1 MRWLTLGAMAA
12 GLFSAVLLGVDPRV
26 VDQASAGETDR
37 LERSSEIFILN
48 TTGLSVDVYV
58 NYERSPTISDPKP
71 LVGDFANKDELSPTV
86 FVVDGTGSR
95 PYGTY
100 TFSVRPKGNP
110 DGEVL
115 ASASIVLEQGRSFT
129 GAFQPRAGGGH
140 RFAIYENDL
149 SPASSARLTVRNA
162 SGRPV
167 TWRIAPNGEAP
178 TVPHDER
185 SGALADGEWQIA
197 RDVVDND
204 YRIEFFVDG
213 RLAATHPDV
222 DIAVGKNHVV
232 WVMGNVVT
240 EDPGPGA
247 DKDLYQRPVVYE
259 ELEFDPGPVD
269 PRGVSAPAPPLSAA
283 DTNAPVEFSCG
294 PVEIWE
300 TTEASAAISAVDP
313 DGMVTNLSIDGVEP
327 KAGGIEIPS
336 ASVRPSSAIGE
347 PASAVVRFKDDIP
360 AGEYVVT
367 VAANRGSLAHQAVCA
382 LEVTVRPITVARLGD
397 QVQRFE
403 ATRDVAPPV
412 ADKLDV
418 TLRDAQ
424 RHLGAGDVEGVCRE
438 RKEFDSEI
446 GSEKGKAVSD
456 MAADRLSAQ
465 AKAFGNRFDCG

>member
-1 MRWLTLGAMAA
+1 MRRFALAAMAA
-12 GLFSAVLLGVDPRV
+12 GLFAAVLGFGPRV
-26 VDQASAGETDR
+26 VDEASASETDR

-48 TTGLSVDVYV
+48 ATARPVDVYV

-71 LVGDFANKDELSPTV
+71 LVGEFANKDELSPTV
-86 FVVDGTGSR
+86 FVVDGTPSR

-100 TFSVRPKGNP
+100 TFTVRPKGSP
-110 DGEVL
+110 DGEIL
-115 ASASIVLEQGRSFT
+115 ASASIALEQGRSFT

-140 RFAIYENDL
+140 RLAIYENDL

-178 TVPHDER
+178 HVPRDER
-185 SGALADGEWQIA
+185 TGALADGDWQIA
-197 RDVVDND
+197 RDMVDND

-213 RLAATHPDV
+213 RLAATHPDI

-247 DKDLYQRPVVYE
+247 DKDILQRPVVYE
-259 ELEFDPGPVD
+259 ELEFDPGPAD
-269 PRGVSAPAPPLSAA
+269 PRIVSAPAPPLSSA
-283 DTNAPVEFSCG
+283 DDNAPVEFSCE

-300 TTEASAAISAVDP
+300 TTETSTSISAVDP

-327 KAGGIEIPS
+327 KMGGIEIAS
-336 ASVRPSSAIGE
+336 DSVRPSPAIGE
-347 PASAVVRFKDDIP
+347 PASAVVRFKGDIP
-360 AGEYVVT
+360 AGEYVVS

-382 LEVTVRPITVARLGD
+382 MHVTVRPVTAARLGD
-397 QVQRFE
+397 EVQRYE
-403 ATRDVAPPV
+403 AARDIAPPV
-412 ADKLDV
+412 ADALDV
-418 TLRDAQ
+418 TLRAAR
-424 RHLGAGDVEGVCRE
+424 RHLADGDVEGVCHA
-438 RKEFDSEI
+438 RKEFESQI

-456 MAADRLSAQ
+456 VATDRLTAQ
-465 AKAFGNRFDCG
+465 AKAFGSRFGCG

>member
-1 MRWLTLGAMAA
+1 MRWIMLGAMAA
-12 GLFSAVLLGVDPRV
+12 GLFSAVLLGVDARV
-26 VDQASAGETDR
+26 VDQASASETER

-71 LVGDFANKDELSPTV
+71 LVGEFANKDELSPTV
-86 FVVDGTGSR
+86 FVVDGTSTR

-100 TFSVRPKGNP
+100 TFTVRPKGSA

-115 ASASIVLEQGRSFT
+115 ASASIALEQGRSFT

-149 SPASSARLTVRNA
+149 SPASTARLTVRNA
-162 SGRPV
+162 SGRSV

-178 TVPHDER
+178 SVPHDER

-213 RLAATHPDV
+213 RLAAMHPDI

-240 EDPGPGA
+240 SDPGPGA
-247 DKDLYQRPVVYE
+247 DKDLYQRPVIYE
-259 ELEFDPGPVD
+259 ELEFDPGPAD
-269 PRGVSAPAPPLSAA
+269 PRVVSPPAPPLSSA

-294 PVEIWE
+294 PVEIWA

-327 KAGGIEIPS
+327 KVGGIEIPNDSVQPS
-336 ASVRPSSAIGE
+336 AAIGE
-347 PASAVVRFKDDIP
+347 PASAVVRFKGDIP

-367 VAANRGSLAHQAVCA
+367 VAANRGSLGHQAVCA
-382 LEVTVRPITVARLGD
+382 LHVTVRPITVARLGD

-403 ATRDVAPPV
+403 ASSDIAQPV
-412 ADKLDV
+412 AETLDG
-418 TLRDAQ
+418 TLRAAG

-438 RKEFDSEI
+438 RKEFDSQI

-456 MAADRLSAQ
+456 LAADRLAAQ
-465 AKAFGNRFDCG
+465 AKAFGSRFGCG